1 MKKQSAVSE
10 ALRSLIKELAKDE
23 QFVTAETKNGMKTL
37 KDMGISFQNE
47 DGTYKTLFDIFEEA
61 ANKVN

>member
-1 MKKQSAVSE
+1 MEKRSAVSE
-10 ALRSLIKELAKDE
+10 ELRSLIKELAKDE
-23 QFVTAETKNGMKTL
+23 QFVTAVKTL